1 MRQQKSIEWFSG
13 DRVLWI
19 IIATLAIIS
28 VLVVYSSTAKMAY
41 DTSASSSTSHYLF
54 TQLTYLLV
62 SLVGI
67 FFTHKIDA
75 RYFYKWAPVAMIVAL
90 FLTVLA
96 YALGY
101 STNGAARWLPIGG
114 FNLQPSEMLKVT
126 TLLVLAR
133 SLAVRQK
140 VIETLK
146 ITPSFN
152 PLKWL
157 TPAQKKIWR
166 EGTFPILMPVAVGC
180 GVIITAHTS
189 SAILLGAVSFIVMMI
204 GRVKWSELGR
214 IMLWVALFG
223 ALYYCLDMGRSE
235 TASGRVGT
243 WYEIWTTDRTQV
255 DIHNLADTDRSMI
268 AIHNG
273 ALLGEGAGQSAMRVE
288 LIHPESDYAFAL
300 FVEEYGI
307 ILALVL
313 MMLYLWLFFRAI
325 EICREC
331 RTAFPALMTL
341 GVSAMIT
348 SQALLHIMVSINLI
362 PETGQT
368 LPLISRGG
376 SSLLFTAIALGM
388 VLSVSRQNQKEK
400 R

>member
-1 MRQQKSIEWFSG
+1 MKQKSIEWFSG

-19 IIATLAIIS
+19 IVATLAIIS

-41 DTSASSSTSHYLF
+41 DASASTSTSHYLL
-54 TQLTYLLV
+54 TQLSYLLV

-75 RYFYKWAPVAMIVAL
+75 HHIFKWAPLAMIVAL
-90 FLTVLA
+90 GLTLLA

-126 TLLVLAR
+126 TILVLSRA
-133 SLAVRQK
+133 LAMRQK
-140 VIETLK
+140 NIDELIFV
-146 ITPSFN
+146 PSFN
-152 PLKWL
+152 PLKWF
-157 TPAQKKIWR
+157 TPQQRKVWR
-166 EGTFPILMPVAVGC
+166 EGTFPILIPVAFGC

-189 SAILLGAVSFIVMMI
+189 SALLLLLVSLIVMMI

-214 IMLWVALFG
+214 VVLWIMLLG
-223 ALYYCLDMGRSE
+223 SIYYVMGMGRSE
-235 TASGRVGT
+235 TAGGRLDT
-243 WYEIWTTDRTQV
+243 WIEIWTTDRTKV
-255 DIHNLADTDRSMI
+255 DIHDLADTDRSMI

-273 ALLGEGAGQSAMRVE
+273 ALIGEGAGQSAMRVE

-307 ILALVL
+307 LLALIL

-341 GVSAMIT
+341 GLAVMIT
-348 SQALLHIMVSINLI
+348 SQALLHIMVSLNLI

-376 SSLLFTAIALGM
+376 SSLLFTAIAIGM
-388 VLSVSRQNQKEK
+388 ILSVSRQNTKDS
-400 R
+400 